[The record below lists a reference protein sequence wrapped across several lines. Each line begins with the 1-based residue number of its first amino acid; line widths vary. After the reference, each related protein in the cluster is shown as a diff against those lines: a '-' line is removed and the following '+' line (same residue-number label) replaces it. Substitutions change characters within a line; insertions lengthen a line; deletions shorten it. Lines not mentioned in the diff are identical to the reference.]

1 MVASCRVALA
11 LVAAAPAVLGGNIQ
25 VPGLKLPEEYYE
37 QREIVKGMFTSSYEA
52 YKKYAWGHDDL
63 KPVSKSYTDSRNGW
77 GATLVDAMP
86 TMYIMGLD
94 DLFHE
99 AVDYVSG
106 VDFSES
112 RTDNTVSIF
121 ESSIRYVAGL
131 LSSYQLSG
139 EKDDVLVE
147 KAKQLADKLV
157 LGWVDGNAVPYGF
170 VNFTTGKPVKDT
182 TNIAEAGTLTIE
194 YYELSKYTQ
203 NDTYVKLAE
212 GSARQIMNTAPPL
225 PGLPAQGYS
234 PAHNTFVGGYVTWGG
249 GSDSYLEYLIKYAR
263 LTNTDDNSWADAW
276 HTAVDSSIKHLLRRS
291 TVGDWLYLA
300 DYDSSKKIRHISS
313 HLACFHGGNWI
324 QGGRLIDNETIVNY
338 GLELTD
344 ACWNTYAS
352 TATGLGPEVFAFISS
367 DGNYTTANGQI
378 SDAELA
384 FYNAH
389 GFYITSADYI
399 LRPEVLESQFI
410 AYRATGDAK
419 YLERAAAAVASMD
432 AYLGVHDA
440 FAGIED
446 VDDEQS
452 KRIDDT
458 ESFWFAEVLKYL
470 YLIFDDPEHISLDEY
485 ILNTE
490 AQPFKAPPAKGTYGS
505 GKLLDAQADASA
517 TAGGDLPVISA
528 NAFMPESINE
538 AIGLDG
544 A

>member
-1 MVASCRVALA
+1 MISSSRLALA
-11 LVAAAPAVLGGNIQ
+11 LLAAAPLALGGNVQ
-25 VPGLKLPEEYYE
+25 APGLQLPEEYYA

-63 KPVSKSYTDSRNGW
+63 TPVSKNYTDSRNGW
-77 GATLVDAMP
+77 GASLVDAMP

-112 RTDNTVSIF
+112 KTDDTVSIF
-121 ESSIRYVAGL
+121 ESSIRYVAGM
-131 LSSYQLSG
+131 LSAYQMSG
-139 EKDDVLVE
+139 EQDDVLVE
-147 KAKQLADKLV
+147 KAKQLADKLI
-157 LGWVDGNAVPYGF
+157 LGWIDGNAVPYGY
-170 VNFTTGKPVKDT
+170 VNFTSGKPVVDT
-182 TNIAEAGTLTIE
+182 TNIAEAGTLTLE
-194 YYELSKYTQ
+194 YYELSQYTED
-203 NDTYVKLAE
+203 NTYAKLAE
-212 GSARQIMNTAPPL
+212 GSAKQIMNTAPPL
-225 PGLPAQGYS
+225 PGLPAQGYDPS
-234 PAHNTFVGGYVTWGG
+234 KNAFVGGYVTWGG

-276 HTAVDSSIKHLLRRS
+276 YTAVDSSIQHLLRRS

-324 QGGRLIDNETIVNY
+324 QGGRLIDNDTIVNY
-338 GLELTD
+338 GLELAD

-352 TATGLGPEVFAFISS
+352 TATGIGPEVFAFISD
-367 DGNYTTANGQI
+367 DGNYTSDNGVI
-378 SDAELA
+378 DDDELA
-384 FYNAH
+384 FYNEH

-410 AYRATGDAK
+410 AYRATGDEK
-419 YLERAAAAVASMD
+419 YLERAADAVESMNK
-432 AYLGVHDA
+432 YLAVNGA
-440 FAGIED
+440 FSGIED

-470 YLIFDDPEHISLDEY
+470 YLIFDDPDHISLDEY

-490 AQPFKAPPAKGTYGS
+490 AQPFKAPPAKDKYGS
-505 GKLLDAQADASA
+505 GQLLSMQVESSA
-517 TAGGDLPVISA
+517 TTGSELPIVSA
-528 NAFMPESINE
+528 NAFMPVSIND